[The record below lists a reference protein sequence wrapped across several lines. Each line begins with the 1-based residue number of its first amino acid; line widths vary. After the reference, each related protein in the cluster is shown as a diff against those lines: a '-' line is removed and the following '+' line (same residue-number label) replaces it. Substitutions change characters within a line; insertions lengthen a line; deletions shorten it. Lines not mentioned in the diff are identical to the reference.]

1 MREQGSSDTIQG
13 GMDMS
18 MIQTEISLT
27 AKTAQDRSEMAHSE
41 DLAMLDRYLSILENN
56 KVASRFVPDDA
67 MLALDMADT
76 ARRNLCGVH
85 DKGGLSTGRLA
96 LSLVQPGWTHPTQ

>member
-1 MREQGSSDTIQG
+1 
-13 GMDMS
+13 MS

-27 AKTAQDRSEMAHSE
+27 AKTAQDGSEMANSE

-56 KVASRFVPDDA
+56 KKASRFVPVDA

-76 ARRNLCGVH
+76 VRNNLCGTRE
-85 DKGGLSTGRLA
+85 KSGLSLGRLA
-96 LSLVQPGWTHPTQ
+96 LSLVQPGIERPTQ